1 MAEISWT
8 DKTWNPLVGCS
19 KKSTGCSSCYAIQQA
34 YRNEAIGKTMAS
46 PGRLAYYEGLT
57 EKRGNRI
64 EWTGKVNFVPEAL
77 DIPLKRK
84 KPTKWFVNSMS
95 DLFHESVPDEW
106 IDKIFAVMALT
117 PQHTYQVLTK
127 RPERMRAYMDWC
139 ERRHNSE
146 GKPISHCR
154 VDAVES
160 VCRERENYPHYDIP
174 EWPLPNA
181 WLGVSV
187 EDQKA
192 ADERIP
198 QLDLTTAA
206 LRFLSCEPLL
216 GPLNLTQHLTHTKWV
231 IVGGESGSN
240 ARPCELTWIE
250 SIVEQCRAAGVAC
263 WVKQLGTNCRGWSS
277 SGKGDNPEHWPASIQ
292 VQQFPEVE

>member
-1 MAEISWT
+1 MTEISWT

-19 KKSTGCSSCYAIQQA
+19 KKSAGCSSCYAIQQA
-34 YRNEAIGKTMAS
+34 YRNEAIGKTMDN

-64 EWTGKVNFVPEAL
+64 EWTGKVSFVPEAL

-95 DLFHESVPDEW
+95 DLFHESVPDAW
-106 IDKIFAVMALT
+106 IDKIFAVMALSSH
-117 PQHTYQVLTK
+117 HTYQVLTK
-127 RPERMRAYMDWC
+127 RPERMRAYLSKPHGAGNILTRVLRC
-139 ERRHNSE
+139 AREIRSGLPLSASRGLASE
-146 GKPISHCR
+146 LG
-154 VDAVES
+154 
-160 VCRERENYPHYDIP
+160 
-174 EWPLPNA
+174 WPYQSI

-187 EDQKA
+187 ENQQV

-198 QLDLTTAA
+198 ILLDTPATV
-206 LRFLSCEPLL
+206 RFLSCEPLL
-216 GPLNLTQHLTHTKWV
+216 GPLDLSPHLSRLNWV

-240 ARPCELTWIE
+240 ARPCELAWIE
-250 SIVEQCRAAGVAC
+250 SIVEQCRDAGVAC

>member
-1 MAEISWT
+1 MTEISWT

-19 KKSTGCSSCYAIQQA
+19 KTSTGCKNCYAVQQA
-34 YRNEAIGKTMAS
+34 YRNEAIGKTMEN

-64 EWTGKVNFVPEAL
+64 EWTGTVNFVPEAL
-77 DIPLKRK
+77 EIPLKRK

-95 DLFHESVPDEW
+95 DLFHESVSDEW

-117 PQHTYQVLTK
+117 SHHTYQVLTK
-127 RPERMRAYMDWC
+127 RPDRMRAYLSNANGADNVLVRVLRC
-139 ERRHNSE
+139 AREIRSGLPLSASRGLASE
-146 GKPISHCR
+146 LG
-154 VDAVES
+154 
-160 VCRERENYPHYDIP
+160 
-174 EWPLPNA
+174 WPYQNI

-187 EDQKA
+187 ENQQV

-198 QLDLTTAA
+198 ILLDTPAA
-206 LRFLSCEPLL
+206 VRFLSCEPLL
-216 GPLNLTQHLTHTKWV
+216 EKVDISAFLERVSWV

-240 ARPCELTWIE
+240 ARPCELAWIE

-292 VQQFPEVE
+292 VQQFPAVE